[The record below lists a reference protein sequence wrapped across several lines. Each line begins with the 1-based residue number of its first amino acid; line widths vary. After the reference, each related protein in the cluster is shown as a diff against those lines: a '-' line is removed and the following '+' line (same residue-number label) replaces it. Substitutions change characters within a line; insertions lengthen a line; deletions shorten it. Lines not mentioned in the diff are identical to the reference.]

1 MSQCDIAEN
10 VGRRPY
16 IKGRIDYY
24 KLHYYTQIQG
34 APSCV
39 QKFTYPEYYAL
50 IEEHNSAGTVSAIV
64 AALVAL
70 LVVLL

>member
-1 MSQCDIAEN
+1 MSQCDIAES

-24 KLHYYTQIQG
+24 KLHYYTQLQG
-34 APSCV
+34 VPECV
-39 QKFTYPEYYAL
+39 QKFTYPEYFGL
-50 IEEHNSAGTVSAIV
+50 KEEHSGAVTVSAIL